1 MLRVPSRLPRIV
13 VVLFAQMMRL
23 ISKGWCERQDRV
35 RPPHSPS
42 PPYSVK
48 RGHEALLI
56 EGLASLPHRVHGA
69 PQPMGQ
75 DRKRLALAMFGR
87 EPKGR
92 GHVLPFDILSS
103 TALIRRIMVA

>member
-103 TALIRRIMVA
+103 TALIRRIM